1 MEMLIISQ
9 ILMKF
14 ERSKC
19 I

>member
-1 MEMLIISQ
+1 MEMLIVSQ